1 MCARLAAT
9 SQIVTVADA
18 LSKRLPAGAMNVVL
32 DTGSPKGVAAAA
44 NASSGADLAVV
55 VVGDTS
61 GSCGES
67 DDRMELDLLGNQLDL
82 LEAVLATGTPT
93 LTVLIHGRPGE
104 CRHTHALT
112 TGTYRRNDD
121 PTALCSI
128 HHSGHAQF
136 QRCIVLCRIVT
147 CAILVLYSALI
158 CHHVFLCAFVW
169 VDARSDFR
177 WQPECK
183 VGWRLQRPI
192 EHGRR
197 WARSAIDLEAGRGW
211 G

>member
-18 LSKRLPAGAMNVVL
+18 LSKRLPAGAMSVVL

-55 VVGDTS
+55 VVGDTA

-112 TGTYRRNDD
+112 TIPPQRRPYRSVLDPSQWTRPIRALHCAVPHRPVRYTCTVLSANLPPRVPLCVRVGGCSQRLSVAARMQSGVAA
-121 PTALCSI
+121 PTA
-128 HHSGHAQF
+128 
-136 QRCIVLCRIVT
+136 
-147 CAILVLYSALI
+147 
-158 CHHVFLCAFVW
+158 
-169 VDARSDFR
+169 
-177 WQPECK
+177 
-183 VGWRLQRPI
+183 
-192 EHGRR
+192 
-197 WARSAIDLEAGRGW
+197 
-211 G
+211 

>member
-32 DTGSPKGVAAAA
+32 DTGSPNGVAAAA

-55 VVGDTS
+55 VVGDTA

-104 CRHTHALT
+104 CRHTHADHRDLPPQRRP
-112 TGTYRRNDD
+112 YRSVLDPSQWTRPIRALHCAVLHRAVLSANIDLPSRVPLCVWACGLCQCVRVCGCGCPQRLLVAARMQSGVAA
-121 PTALCSI
+121 PTA
-128 HHSGHAQF
+128 
-136 QRCIVLCRIVT
+136 
-147 CAILVLYSALI
+147 Y
-158 CHHVFLCAFVW
+158 
-169 VDARSDFR
+169 
-177 WQPECK
+177 
-183 VGWRLQRPI
+183 
-192 EHGRR
+192 
-197 WARSAIDLEAGRGW
+197 
-211 G
+211 